1 MNLSLPLLETIRDV
15 FCYGDVLLHIQG
27 QQINLTLETCCD
39 VFHEKVHI
47 IASQVVEDDN
57 NRPRVSKIRVT
68 VLISRSPVRS

>member
-39 VFHEKVHI
+39 VFHEKVHV
-47 IASQVVEDDN
+47 IAGQVVEYDR
-57 NRPRVSKIRVT
+57 NRPRVSEIRVT
-68 VLISRSPVRS
+68 VLMSGSPVRS